1 MKYFAVAVAYLL
13 LTAPV
18 SADNADDSIADDIQ
32 DALAVAQELD
42 RLVVLMMDDVLKDIV
57 CRLAFETYTP
67 DTLGSALGVPRD
79 QLMRRINT
87 LRGWGLVRLVATD
100 STNATIEPTTGRGTE
115 TLRRWALRYCVQSTY
130 CKNEIPEA
138 HGNLVKRKILGTNDE
153 TPKLSDIVGP
163 VILFDGVCKLC
174 NSSVEFVVKRDKR
187 KRFHFAPLQ
196 SSLAETLLD
205 ARRDK
210 ADSVVLIQ
218 DGKAYYKSTAAL
230 LIAKRLDGIWPVFS
244 VFLAIPERVRNAV
257 YDLIGSRRYRI
268 FGKRQDCWVPQ
279 GDTADRFL
287 DSNSSRKCNE

>member
-13 LTAPV
+13 LSAPV
-18 SADNADDSIADDIQ
+18 KADNTNDSVTDDIQ
-32 DALAVAQELD
+32 DAFAVARELD
-42 RLVVLMMDDVLKDIV
+42 QLVVLMMDDVLKDIV

-67 DTLGSALGVPRD
+67 DTLGSALGIPRD

-115 TLRRWALRYCVQSTY
+115 KLRRWALKYCVQSTY
-130 CKNEIPEA
+130 CKDEIPEA
-138 HGNLVKRKILGTNDE
+138 HGNLIKKKSLGTNGE
-153 TPKLSDIVGP
+153 TLKLSDIVGP

-174 NSSVEFVVKRDKR
+174 NSSVEFVIKRDKR

-196 SSLAETLLD
+196 SSLAENLLD
-205 ARRDK
+205 AQRDK
-210 ADSVVLIQ
+210 AESVVFIQ
-218 DGKAYYKSTAAL
+218 DGKAHYKSTAAL

-244 VFLAIPERVRNAV
+244 VFLAIPERVRDAV

-268 FGKRQDCWVPQ
+268 FGKRQECWVPQ

-287 DSNSSRKCNE
+287 DSDSSHQCDE